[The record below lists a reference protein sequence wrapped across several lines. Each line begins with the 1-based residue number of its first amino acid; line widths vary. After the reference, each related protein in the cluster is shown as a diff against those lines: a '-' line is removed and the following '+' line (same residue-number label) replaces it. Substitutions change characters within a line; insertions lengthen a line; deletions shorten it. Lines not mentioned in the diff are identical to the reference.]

1 MMRFAHGSPL
11 ARQAEH
17 TPFELHKKGPAAMA
31 ELHQIVDLVLKVARA
46 DKSSAATLDAPAV
59 MKLIARSDVLRLIED
74 GLRDNRIATAKMHA
88 AIAEKIK
95 EVRDIDDA
103 NDHQLVERV
112 RAAIPSAF
120 DHACP
125 KQHA

>member
-1 MMRFAHGSPL
+1 
-11 ARQAEH
+11 
-17 TPFELHKKGPAAMA
+17 MA